1 MYRTLL
7 LVVLVIL
14 AMVMLSACK
23 PTAPASSGTPK
34 ASAVTAGQLAEQG
47 KTVFARSCAGC
58 HGAQGQGA
66 NAPALI
72 GTSEALAK
80 YGDAQKLL
88 EKISTTMP
96 KSAPGSL
103 SKEEYLH
110 VLSFLLVEDNL
121 VKADAVIP
129 TDALSG
135 VEVR

>member
-1 MYRTLL
+1 MHRSLSFVIL
-7 LVVLVIL
+7 LVL
-14 AMVMLSACK
+14 AVVMLSACK
-23 PTAPASSGTPK
+23 PTAPASSGTPQ

-47 KTVFARSCAGC
+47 KTVYARSCAAC
-58 HGAQGQGA
+58 HGDQGQGA

-72 GTSEALAK
+72 GTGEGLAK
-80 YGDAQKLL
+80 YGDAQQLL

-96 KSAPGSL
+96 KGAPGSL
-103 SKEEYLH
+103 SEEEYLH

-135 VEVR
+135 IEVR